1 MKHNRMLARRSTGF
15 LGLVFLLLLSHCKS
29 REKEA
34 KSSTESTSHS
44 LVEKISDS
52 LATFSEA
59 SGNGPSAQM
68 PPVSIKDTALLTK
81 QLPPPKKEPWMDTL
95 TDLTGMPAPNAAAF
109 VEDEPNPLNLSSV
122 AILIAHRYRPKRPIE
137 LTLRVFVTEGGT
149 VRRYQL
155 LRSSDQK
162 LTPEYFVPALLE
174 LRFSP
179 AMHNGKPVS
188 TWTTISL
195 KIPNV

>member
-1 MKHNRMLARRSTGF
+1 MKYNRMLARWSTGF
-15 LGLVFLLLLSHCKS
+15 LGLVFLLLLSRCKS

-34 KSSTESTSHS
+34 GSSTESTPHS
-44 LVEKISDS
+44 LVERLSDS
-52 LATFSEA
+52 LSAFSEGSGKGA
-59 SGNGPSAQM
+59 STQA
-68 PPVSIKDTALLTK
+68 SIPMKDTALLTK

-95 TDLTGMPAPNAAAF
+95 TDLTGMPAPNSAAF
-109 VEDEPNPLNLSSV
+109 VEDEPNPLNLNSV

-137 LTLRVFVTEGGT
+137 LTLRVLVTESGM

-155 LRSSDQK
+155 LRSTDQK

-188 TWTTISL
+188 TWTTIFL
-195 KIPNV
+195 KIPSV